1 MSSSIWQKGDK
12 AFIVTPKPDRV
23 TKHILREVTLD
34 EEWVPGAWR
43 VKWKDHYEDGE
54 PAEMEMVIDEKW
66 LFKTQEYGIGRAVG
80 CYLADLMQEYHEW
93 TLRVKQHEEQPG
105 SESCKQTAH

>member
-1 MSSSIWQKGDK
+1 MSSTIWKKGDK

-43 VKWKDHYEDGE
+43 VKWKDDYEDGE
-54 PAEMEMVIDEKW
+54 PAEMETVIDEKW

-80 CYLADLMQEYHEW
+80 CYLADLMQEYHDW
-93 TLRVKQHEEQPG
+93 
-105 SESCKQTAH
+105 KQTQQTTEELPGQKGN